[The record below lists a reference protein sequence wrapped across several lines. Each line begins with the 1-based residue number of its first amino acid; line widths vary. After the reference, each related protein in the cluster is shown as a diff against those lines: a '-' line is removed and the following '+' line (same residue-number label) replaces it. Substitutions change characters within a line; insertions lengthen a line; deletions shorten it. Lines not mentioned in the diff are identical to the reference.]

1 MIENESIMKLK
12 STINCRGKIIDLS
25 EPKIMGILNI
35 TPDSFYDGGKHTIE
49 NEAVKQVDKMLSEGA
64 DFIDIGAQ
72 STRPNAPLL
81 SPEDEIKRLTP
92 ILKAI
97 KSTFTEVVL
106 SVDTF
111 QSKVARFVIE
121 EFDVDVIND
130 VSAGELDAE
139 MLPTIAHYNVPYI
152 MMHMRGNPG
161 IMQTLTNYND
171 IVVDIIKYFAQ
182 KIEKTKLLGIN
193 DVLIDPGFGFSKTLE
208 QNYELLK
215 RLKEFT
221 IIGLP
226 ILVGLSRKSMIYKLL
241 NKTPDQSL
249 NATSVLNAMALF
261 HGANILRVHDVKEA
275 KEVIQ
280 LMKMLAN

>member
-1 MIENESIMKLK
+1 
-12 STINCRGKIIDLS
+12 
-25 EPKIMGILNI
+25 MGILNI